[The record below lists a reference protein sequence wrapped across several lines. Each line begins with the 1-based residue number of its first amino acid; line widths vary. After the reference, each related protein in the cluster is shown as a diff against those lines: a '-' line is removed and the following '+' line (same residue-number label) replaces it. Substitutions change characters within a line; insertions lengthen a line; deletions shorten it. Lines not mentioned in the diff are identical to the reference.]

1 MQDLGN
7 VDVNPTA
14 VETNDN
20 NKTTTAPPHQH
31 LLGFGESLRT
41 QPIVYIVWSLV
52 IVTTM
57 IIYWLIIG
65 FRSKFTIVL
74 AIFMLIILVMNMIF
88 SGMDDIDS
96 YEQEVSLYEYV
107 EANARAFLPFGI
119 ALAALVIATGKQKE
133 VLSNSEFLGPL
144 LLGTAC
150 FVGVLTIIWMP
161 KGSGLPIRLLRDIKT
176 AVLTLGGVT
185 VVALVGE
192 FVFSHLQD
200 AT

>member
-1 MQDLGN
+1 MQ
-7 VDVNPTA
+7 NP
-14 VETNDN
+14 ENIDITNSSSPGTN
-20 NKTTTAPPHQH
+20 NNQNAPAPHKH
-31 LLGFGESLRT
+31 MLGFRQSIQS
-41 QPIVYIVWSLV
+41 QPIVYIMWLLV
-52 IVTTM
+52 IATTM
-57 IIYWLIIG
+57 VIYWLIIG
-65 FRSKFTIVL
+65 FRSRFTIVL
-74 AIFMLIILVMNMIF
+74 AIFMLMILVMNMIF

-96 YEQEVSLYEYV
+96 YEEEVSLYEYV

-133 VLSNSEFLGPL
+133 VLSNKEFLGPL

-150 FVGVLTIIWMP
+150 FVVVLTIIWMP

-192 FVFSHLQD
+192 FVFSHMQQ